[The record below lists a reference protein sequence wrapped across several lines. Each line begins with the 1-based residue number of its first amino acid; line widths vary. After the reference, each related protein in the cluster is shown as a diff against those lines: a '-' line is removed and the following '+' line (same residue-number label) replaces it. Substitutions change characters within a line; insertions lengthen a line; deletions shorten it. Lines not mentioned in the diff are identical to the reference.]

1 MSSLDASPTSP
12 VLTLSKR
19 LLPIYCSSKV
29 DRLVYRVWP
38 GKPYRRKWL
47 DLQNTVWQAM
57 TGRPVDWDEA
67 WFEREFSG
75 GTREKIIW
83 LALREGRSGG
93 TLMGSVVLDLSDP
106 GTMCRLP
113 AADPPTMPSTA
124 TINWL
129 AVRPEWRRG
138 GIGSTLVCLAEMEAW
153 RRGRTRVQAETLLT
167 WQPAVQLYRRM
178 GYSIDRGD
186 DRRQG

>member
-1 MSSLDASPTSP
+1 MGCSDASRTSP

-19 LLPIYCSSKV
+19 LLPINCSSKV

-38 GKPYRRKWL
+38 GKSYRRKWL

-67 WFEREFSG
+67 WFEREFSE
-75 GTREKIIW
+75 GTGEKIIW
-83 LALREGRSGG
+83 LALQEGRSGG
-93 TLMGSVVLDLSDP
+93 TLMGSVVLDLGDP
-106 GTMCRLP
+106 SKAS
-113 AADPPTMPSTA
+113 AANPPNVPSAA

-129 AVRPEWRRG
+129 AVLPEWRRG
-138 GIGSTLVCLAEMEAW
+138 GIGSALVCLAETEAW
-153 RRGRTRVQAETLLT
+153 RRGRSAVQVETLMT

-178 GYSIDRGD
+178 GYSIDGSGH
-186 DRRQG
+186 RRQG